1 MELEI
6 KDEKKSPI
14 KTIAK
19 KEKSK
24 VYFTINRL
32 TSSLP
37 LTTDQIFKI
46 FKNNNSDILDSLLE
60 NNKNILEK
68 DTNCRCVSMIRKK
81 NNYSRK
87 CKGCQIIS
95 RLIKTNYLQ
104 SREIEIFSGRYK
116 NLFLYIDPHIFTKE
130 ISYQRK
136 ELVDKIL
143 NYFKSNLSN
152 LESYSSDISYYKTEN
167 SQYNYLINSIIMNAN
182 LKEEKISLQN
192 NFLWGFMCNNTFT
205 LIKKI
210 SIFKNLDQLC
220 SSPYYSNYSS
230 PILSSQERKLSKS
243 TVYMIMK
250 QLSYLLKILSK
261 HYFVHGEPSV
271 DSISYVSEKIN
282 IKDETF
288 PLKIVMDLSPYSSQN
303 YKGSRYFYKLDNK
316 FLNLGVPFEKIDV
329 HINGSKS
336 YFIHNNIT
344 SKYDEISILYY
355 KIGNRSKIF
364 NKMRNDC
371 GIPVCYKSF
380 DLVCFL
386 ISFIK
391 DEYFFKTFKE
401 CDKLL
406 EIWKFLW
413 KTDEYDSVMEDIKKL
428 EHNNFDEIFNLVK
441 KYYIRFDALEYFFHE
456 LFN

>member
-14 KTIAK
+14 KTLAK

-32 TSSLP
+32 TSDLP

-46 FKNNNSDILDSLLE
+46 FKNNNDDILKSLLE

-68 DTNCRCVSMIRKK
+68 DPSCRCFSMVRKK

-87 CKGCQIIS
+87 CKGCQIIC
-95 RLIKTNYLQ
+95 RLIKTNYLE
-104 SREIEIFSGRYK
+104 SKEIEIFSGRYK
-116 NLFLYIDPHIFTKE
+116 NLYLFIEPYVFTKE
-130 ISYQRK
+130 ILYERK

-143 NYFKSNLSN
+143 SYFSYNLRN
-152 LESYSSDISYYKTEN
+152 LESYDTNISYYKTEN
-167 SQYNYLINSIIMNAN
+167 NEYNYLINSIIMNSN
-182 LKEEKISLQN
+182 LKEEKLPLYN
-192 NFLWGFMCNNTFT
+192 NFLWGFVCNSTFT

-210 SIFKNLDQLC
+210 SIFRNLDQLC

-243 TVYMIMK
+243 TVYMILK
-250 QLSYLLKILSK
+250 QLVFLLKTLSK
-261 HYFVHGEPSV
+261 YHFIHGEPSV
-271 DSISYVSEKIN
+271 KSISYVSEKIV

-288 PLKIVMDLSPYSSQN
+288 PLKIIMNLSPFSSQN
-303 YKGSRYFYKLDNK
+303 YKGKRYFCKSDNK
-316 FLNLGVPFEKIDV
+316 FLNLGVPFQKIDV

-336 YFIHNNIT
+336 YFIHYNILNH
-344 SKYDEISILYY
+344 YDEISILYY

-364 NKMRNDC
+364 SKMRNDY
-371 GIPVCYKSF
+371 GIPICYKSF
-380 DLVCFL
+380 DLICFL

-401 CDKLL
+401 CEKLMK
-406 EIWKFLW
+406 IWKFLW
-413 KTDEYDSVMEDIKKL
+413 KTDEYESLMIDIEEL
-428 EHNNFDEIFNLVK
+428 ETNSFEEIFNIIK
-441 KYYIRFDALEYFFHE
+441 KYHIRFDALEYFFNE
-456 LFN
+456 IFN